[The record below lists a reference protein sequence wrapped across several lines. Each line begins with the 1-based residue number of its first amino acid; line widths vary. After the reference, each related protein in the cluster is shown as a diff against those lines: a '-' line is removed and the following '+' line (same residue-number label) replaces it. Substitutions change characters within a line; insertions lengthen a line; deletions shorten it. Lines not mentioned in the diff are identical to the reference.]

1 MRGNR
6 VSGILLVMT
15 LDTIEELVSR
25 RPFEPFRIVTSS
37 GDRYDVRHPEL
48 VLRVKN
54 GLYVGRGGRGTVADR
69 AAFIS
74 LLHISAVETAGN
86 GIRRHK

>member
-1 MRGNR
+1 
-6 VSGILLVMT
+6 MT
-15 LDTIEELVSR
+15 LDTIQDLLAR
-25 RPFEPFRIVTSS
+25 RPFEAFRIVSSS

-54 GLYVGRGGRGTVADR
+54 GVYVGLGGKGNVAER

-74 LLHISAVETAGN
+74 LLHITAVETHSN
-86 GIRRHK
+86 GVKKHR